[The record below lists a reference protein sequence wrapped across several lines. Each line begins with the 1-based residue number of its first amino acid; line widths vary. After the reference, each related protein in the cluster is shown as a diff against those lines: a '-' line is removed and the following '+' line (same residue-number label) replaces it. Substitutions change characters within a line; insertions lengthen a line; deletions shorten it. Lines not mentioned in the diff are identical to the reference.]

1 METTANRNTSTLL
14 QLSALSQYFFPL
26 GNYIF
31 PVVIWS
37 LKKDDSKF
45 VDYNGK
51 QAINFQL
58 SLLLYC
64 MVLLVIAVP
73 IFMYAAFSN
82 MELYL
87 NGDFEWVVNEL
98 TIEKLTGTLL
108 IGFLASF
115 FILALKVFEFI
126 IIFYAAVKNSNGQI
140 YDYPLS
146 IKFIK

>member
-87 NGDFEWVVNEL
+87 NGDFEWVVNEF

>member
-1 METTANRNTSTLL
+1 METTVNRNTSTII
-14 QLSALSQYFFPL
+14 QLSALTQYFFPL

-37 LKKDDSKF
+37 LKKEDSRF

-64 MVLLVIAVP
+64 MVLLIIAVP

-87 NGDFEWVVNEL
+87 NGDFEWVINEF
-98 TIEKLTGTLL
+98 TIEKITGTLL
-108 IGFLASF
+108 IGLLASF
-115 FILALKVFEFI
+115 FIVALKVFEFI
-126 IIFYAAVKNSNGQI
+126 VIFYAAVKNSNGET